1 MFGFSSVQIFQSDV
15 SLNFDLEVE
24 PYLDPFLLIIRMY
37 SSYDLSSICF
47 HNASS
52 QAFVDFYFKAEHLYL
67 ALNFRKTKMSSLLNC
82 HSSLSSHQDLRIIFE
97 LKSFSFLGILLTK
110 KSLKLQ
116 MLT

>member
-1 MFGFSSVQIFQSDV
+1 MSESKSFQIFQLAAY
-15 SLNFDLEVE
+15 LNFGLEVE

-37 SSYDLSSICF
+37 SSYDLSSIYF
-47 HNASS
+47 HNASG
-52 QAFVDFYFKAEHLYL
+52 QAFVDFYFKAEHSCLV
-67 ALNFRKTKMSSLLNC
+67 LNFRKTEMSSLLNC

-97 LKSFSFLGILLTK
+97 LKSFSFLGILSTK